1 MKKEEMQNLVDKLA
15 DERQSHLTNIDELT
29 LDKIKMIVSTQIN
42 PKSIKTYIQFTL
54 NNNITM
60 V

>member
-29 LDKIKMIVSTQIN
+29 LDKIKMIVS
-42 PKSIKTYIQFTL
+42 IQFCL
-54 NNNITM
+54 KFG
-60 V
+60 

>member
-42 PKSIKTYIQFTL
+42 PKSHKTYIKFTL

-60 V
+60 I

>member
-1 MKKEEMQNLVDKLA
+1 MQNLVDKLA

-42 PKSIKTYIQFTL
+42 PQSYLTYIYLSF
-54 NNNITM
+54 NNNTTM